1 MFESAQLTKSS
12 DDLVRVGTDSRAQ
25 VRAWCDVLRAA
36 GIESRVVGDPF
47 TAGLDTAIP
56 DSIELWVHRED
67 AAASEAA
74 IARAG
79 QHRRESESHPVPPHG
94 HPVSDPKPDRS
105 RGPVHGAPPHRP
117 LPS

>member
-1 MFESAQLTKSS
+1 MFETPRMTKHT
-12 DDLVRVGTDSRAQ
+12 DDLVRIATASLVQ
-25 VRAWCDVLRAA
+25 VRAWGDVLRSA

-47 TAGLDTAIP
+47 SAGLGTAVP
-56 DSIELWVHRED
+56 GSIELWVHRED

-79 QHRRESESHPVPPHG
+79 QHRRESESHPVPPYG